1 MHTFLHKKFKLSL
14 IKLFKKNKNSLIA
27 ISGGQDS
34 LCLMKLIDD
43 CFKKNQHRFEAI
55 YIDHQW
61 KNDSLRHSRHI
72 INIAKQ
78 VGVPIAIYQIKH
90 LVFSEAEARELR
102 YRILIQHA
110 IQNNLTTILTGHNQN
125 DQIETFLQH
134 LFRSSSLDGITGLVN
149 NRKINHKLAILRPLL
164 IFKREEIEWFC
175 RKLYLPIWSDIT
187 NYNYKIR
194 RNRLR
199 YEVLPY
205 LQDYF
210 NPNINKSIYSFLNL
224 CISDNEYL
232 KENAIKLYIKSKHNK
247 LVGLNLMVLQ
257 KQHHA
262 LQRRTLQMYF
272 HYHFNKSIK
281 RKCLEKIIIMVNR
294 DKILNSII
302 YSDNLIIQQNN
313 GWLYTDFNH

>member
-1 MHTFLHKKFKLSL
+1 MHTFLHKKFKLNL
-14 IKLFKKNKNSLIA
+14 VKLLKENKDSLIA

-34 LCLMKLIDD
+34 LCLIKLMND
-43 CFKKNQHRFEAI
+43 CFKHNKYKFEAV

-61 KNDSLRHSRHI
+61 KSDSLQHSKHI

-78 VGVPIAIYQIKH
+78 MNIPISIYQIKH

-102 YRILIQHA
+102 YKILIQHA
-110 IQNNLTTILTGHNQN
+110 IQNNLKAILTGHNQN

-149 NRKINHKLAILRPLL
+149 KRKINPELTIIRPLL

-175 RKLYLPIWSDIT
+175 RKLYLPVWSDTT
-187 NYNYKIR
+187 NYNYKIQ

-205 LQDYF
+205 LQNYF
-210 NPNINKSIYSFLNL
+210 NPNINQAIHSFLNL

-232 KENAIKLYIKSKHNK
+232 KENTIKLYIKSKHNK
-247 LVGLNLMVLQ
+247 FIGLNLMILQ

-262 LQRRTLQMYF
+262 LQKRTLQMYF
-272 HYHFNKSIK
+272 HYHFNKSIQK
-281 RKCLEKIIIMVNR
+281 KYIEEIIIMINQ
-294 DKILNSII
+294 DKTLKSII
-302 YSDNLIIQQNN
+302 YSDNLIIQKNN
-313 GWLYTDFNH
+313 GWLYTSFNH